1 MTLAETGTRVG
12 EVVEAST
19 VELTAQ
25 CYRLDGAP
33 PFGSLVR
40 VTDGTREIY
49 AIVARVSTGSLDAG
63 RRVTPRGAEERDEAA
78 LFEHNPE
85 LAALLRTELH
95 ALVVGFRDQ
104 AGAVLHRLPPHPP
117 RLHGFVHACDA
128 AELRAFTERLDYLAT
143 LASTTARVP
152 ADELIG
158 ATLRQAAAVRE
169 TPRSYLVAAGKHLAG
184 LLGNDIRRL
193 STILRVAREE
203 REASGGRPGSPD
215 GPPGHGTASPPRA
228 EARPAANET
237 SGPT

>member
-1 MTLAETGTRVG
+1 MTLAETPTRVG

-40 VTDGTREIY
+40 ATEGQREIY
-49 AIVARVSTGSLDAG
+49 AVVARVSTGSLDAG
-63 RRVTPRGAEERDEAA
+63 RRVTPRGADEHDEAA

-95 ALVVGFRDQ
+95 ALVVGFRDES
-104 AGAVLHRLPPHPP
+104 GGVLHRLPPHPP

-143 LASTTARVP
+143 LVTTTARVP

-158 ATLRQAAAVRE
+158 ATLRQAAAVRDD
-169 TPRSYLVAAGKHLAG
+169 RRAYLVAAGKRLAAM
-184 LLGNDIRRL
+184 LGNDVQRL
-193 STILRVAREE
+193 GTILRVAQ
-203 REASGGRPGSPD
+203 A
-215 GPPGHGTASPPRA
+215 
-228 EARPAANET
+228 
-237 SGPT
+237 

>member
-1 MTLAETGTRVG
+1 VTLAETPTRVG

-40 VTDGTREIY
+40 ATDGQRDIY
-49 AIVARVSTGSLDAG
+49 AVVARVSTGSLDAG
-63 RRVTPRGAEERDEAA
+63 RRVTPRGADERDENA

-95 ALVVGFRDQ
+95 ALVVGFRD
-104 AGAVLHRLPPHPP
+104 GGSAVHRLPPHPP
-117 RLHGFVHACDA
+117 RLHGFVHACDV

-143 LASTTARVP
+143 LVSTTARVP

-158 ATLRQAAAVRE
+158 ATLRQAAATRDD
-169 TPRSYLVAAGKHLAG
+169 RRAYLVAAGKRLAAM
-184 LLGNDIRRL
+184 LGNDVQRL
-193 STILRVAREE
+193 STILRVAQ
-203 REASGGRPGSPD
+203 A
-215 GPPGHGTASPPRA
+215 
-228 EARPAANET
+228 
-237 SGPT
+237 

>member
-1 MTLAETGTRVG
+1 VTLTEARTRVG

-40 VTDGTREIY
+40 ATEGQREIY
-49 AIVARVSTGSLDAG
+49 AVVARVSTGSLDAG
-63 RRVTPRGAEERDEAA
+63 RRVTPRGADERDEAA

-95 ALVVGFRDQ
+95 ALVVGFRDE
-104 AGAVLHRLPPHPP
+104 GGVVLHRLPPHPP

-128 AELRAFTERLDYLAT
+128 SELRAFTERLDYLAT
-143 LASTTARVP
+143 LVTTTARVP

-158 ATLRQAAAVRE
+158 ATLRQAAAVRDD
-169 TPRSYLVAAGKHLAG
+169 RRAYLVAAGKRLAAM
-184 LLGNDIRRL
+184 LGNDVQRL
-193 STILRVAREE
+193 ATILRVAQ
-203 REASGGRPGSPD
+203 A
-215 GPPGHGTASPPRA
+215 
-228 EARPAANET
+228 
-237 SGPT
+237 

>member
-1 MTLAETGTRVG
+1 VTLAETGQRVG

-40 VTDGTREIY
+40 ASDGQREIY
-49 AIVARVSTGSLDAG
+49 AVVARVSTGSLDAG
-63 RRVTPRGAEERDEAA
+63 RRVRPRGADEPDEAS

-95 ALVVGFRDQ
+95 ALVVGFRDA

-117 RLHGFVHACDA
+117 RLHGFVHACDEV
-128 AELRAFTERLDYLAT
+128 ELRAFTERLDYLAA
-143 LASTTARVP
+143 LASTSAVRVP

-158 ATLRQAAAVRE
+158 ATLRQAAAARDD
-169 TPRSYLVAAGKHLAG
+169 RRGYLVAAGKRLAA
-184 LLGNDIRRL
+184 LLGNDVQRL
-193 STILRVAREE
+193 GTILRVAQ
-203 REASGGRPGSPD
+203 A
-215 GPPGHGTASPPRA
+215 
-228 EARPAANET
+228 
-237 SGPT
+237 